1 MMHTLLYIAIG
12 GMAGAV
18 TRFLVL
24 QLTHDIYHRTGFPWG
39 TLAVNLA
46 GSLIVGILL
55 ALSFKF
61 TFLSR
66 NHAGFYLCI
75 TGFLGAFTTFS
86 TFSQDNMILLF
97 DKQYVA
103 FAINILLHVVLGIA
117 LAIGGFVLTRKL
129 I

>member
-1 MMHTLLYIAIG
+1 MHTLFYIAIG

-18 TRFLVL
+18 SRFLIL

-39 TLAVNLA
+39 TLVVNLS
-46 GSLIVGILL
+46 GSLLVGVLL

-75 TGFLGAFTTFS
+75 TGFLGAYTTFS

-97 DKQYVA
+97 EKQYLA
-103 FAINILLHVVLGIA
+103 FATNILVHVVLGIA
-117 LAIGGFVLTRKL
+117 LAIAGFIVTRKL
-129 I
+129 L

>member
-1 MMHTLLYIAIG
+1 MHTFFYVAIG

-39 TLAVNLA
+39 TMVVNLA
-46 GSLIVGILL
+46 GSLLVGILL
-55 ALSFKF
+55 ALSLKF

-66 NHAGFYLCI
+66 NHAGFYLCV

-86 TFSQDNMILLF
+86 TLSQDNMILLF
-97 DKQYVA
+97 DKQYAA
-103 FAINILLHVVLGIA
+103 FTINIFIHIILGIA
-117 LAIGGFVLTRKL
+117 LAIAGFVITRKF